1 MAGVADEAISNNNV
15 MILWVKADLQAPLET
30 ADID

>member
-15 MILWVKADLQAPLET
+15 MIPLVKAYLQALLET
-30 ADID
+30 AEIV